1 MRKVPYPLYCSA
13 NKQKLAGIG
22 ILQLKTKP
30 VQGSGSC
37 TFENRRLVCCRMNKI
52 FKNYDGEQLI
62 KEIREYLSE
71 NEL

>member
-1 MRKVPYPLYCSA
+1 MMNGTSFAVWSAKWRSVYCSA

-37 TFENRRLVCCRMNKI
+37 TFENRRLVCCRMNK
-52 FKNYDGEQLI
+52 
-62 KEIREYLSE
+62 YLEEGSP
-71 NEL
+71 